1 MHPNEFWELTLGD
14 FYDCLDGYKDRI
26 DTEIKINDYEN
37 FLLGQYVAMG
47 VHASKKHPYPKK
59 PFLSKTNESD
69 RGFTKDSDLDAYI
82 VSMAKKGGK

>member
-1 MHPNEFWELTLGD
+1 MH
-14 FYDCLDGYKDRI
+14 
-26 DTEIKINDYEN
+26 DYGN

-59 PFLSKTNESD
+59 PFLSKNEEAE
-69 RGFTKDSDLDAYI
+69 RGFTTDSELDAYI